1 MSTTPPNKPRRR
13 IAGETKPNAATTQR
27 GASKRLRKPQIPAP
41 SAGLPKAPRRS
52 DPQAPTNVARR
63 TRPWKPARFTVPH
76 VASPGSLA
84 IIVLT
89 LAALVFAASG
99 VAAGVLHF
107 RGDDAA
113 TMREDSSD
121 AAAMAAETIFS
132 YDWNKLK
139 QHMSD
144 SKKLMTPQFA
154 TEFEEVSPALSA
166 LAPQRRVQM
175 EATVRSAATI
185 ECGNRCVDDK
195 AKVLVFLDVARL
207 ADGSDKPTVFGNRIE
222 MTMIKRD
229 GDWLVGDVKAL

>member
-13 IAGETKPNAATTQR
+13 IAGETKPNAAATQR
-27 GASKRLRKPQIPAP
+27 RAPQAPKKPKIPAP
-41 SAGLPKAPRRS
+41 SSGLPKAPRRT
-52 DPQAPTNVARR
+52 DPQAPADVARR
-63 TRPWKPARFTVPH
+63 TGAWKPARFAVPH
-76 VASPGSLA
+76 MASPGSLA
-84 IIVLT
+84 IIALT
-89 LAALVFAASG
+89 LAAMIFAVSG
-99 VAAGVLHF
+99 VVAGVLHF

-154 TEFEEVSPALSA
+154 TKFEEVAPALSA
-166 LAPQRRVQM
+166 LAPQRRIQM
-175 EATVRSAATI
+175 KATVRSAATI
-185 ECGNRCVDDK
+185 ECGNKCADDK

-207 ADGSDKPTVFGNRIE
+207 ADGSNKPTVFGNRIE

-229 GDWLVGDVKAL
+229 GDWLVGEVKAL